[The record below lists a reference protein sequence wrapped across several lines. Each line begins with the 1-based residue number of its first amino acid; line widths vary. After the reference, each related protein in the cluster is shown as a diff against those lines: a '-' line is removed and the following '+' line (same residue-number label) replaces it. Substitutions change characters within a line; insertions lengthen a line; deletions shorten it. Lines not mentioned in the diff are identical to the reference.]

1 VLSRRILPPG
11 WQSAGALSVTGHLVT
26 LSMLFRIAD
35 KWLIFQY
42 VLSFGGPKNAEFL
55 PLLSISS
62 QLWEFRPFM
71 SFCPHEFCGA

>member
-1 VLSRRILPPG
+1 
-11 WQSAGALSVTGHLVT
+11 
-26 LSMLFRIAD
+26 MLFRIAD